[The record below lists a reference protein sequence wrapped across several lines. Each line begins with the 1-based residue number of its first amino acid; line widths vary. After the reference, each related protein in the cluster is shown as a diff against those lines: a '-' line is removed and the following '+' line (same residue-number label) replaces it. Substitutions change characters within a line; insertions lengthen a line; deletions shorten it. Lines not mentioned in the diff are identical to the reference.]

1 MGKISRNQKDYIK
14 AYEKLNEEGINVSGL
29 IMLTEMSYEGKENL
43 TEYKSDSRF
52 KSEHYCSEIDIYF
65 KHMLSTFFR
74 IDGASSI
81 YNNYQDIFNQIYL
94 DNTDDD
100 TNDYKD
106 ETMIKLNKISNFIN
120 NIEDNNLEGTKL
132 LSLIRKEINNE
143 EGSIEDPYF
152 DIIFS
157 ELRRECEEIK
167 IADSES
173 KIDLIPS
180 FLEKIGD
187 MESHLFEMKLFKD
200 DYRKSVTGL
209 INYLFVQAELPEIYI
224 KPIELDE
231 YYSCVTNNNSSE
243 ENSPIVTFLQEKI
256 CDSIEDVLI
265 VPMKNT
271 IKYYLDNQIR
281 KESGELDNK
290 IVTLRQN
297 KYK

>member
-43 TEYKSDSRF
+43 SEYKLDSRF

-65 KHMLSTFFR
+65 RHMLSTYFK

-120 NIEDNNLEGTKL
+120 NIEDENLEGTKL

-143 EGSIEDPYF
+143 EGSLEDPYF

-157 ELRRECEEIK
+157 ELRRESEEIK
-167 IADSES
+167 ITDSES
-173 KIDLIPS
+173 KMGLIPK
-180 FLEKIGD
+180 FLDKIGD
-187 MESHLFEMKLFKD
+187 MEAHLFEMRLFKE

-209 INYLFVQAELPEIYI
+209 INYLFIRAELPEIYI

-231 YYSCVTNNNSSE
+231 YYSCVTDKTVD
-243 ENSPIVTFLQEKI
+243 ENRPIVTFLQEKI

-281 KESGELDNK
+281 KESGDLDNK